1 MKITI
6 TDCDQGFIDPERNV
20 IKKAGFDLD
29 VHQVIT
35 PDEVISVAKNSDAI
49 ICQYAQ
55 INGDVFENLP
65 NIKVVGRYGVGLDNI
80 DLSYATK
87 KGVKITHVPYF
98 CFQEVAN
105 HTMGLILNLSRNIGN
120 INHIIREKS
129 KKSQIS
135 YGDMLKHMDNVE
147 RPTEQT
153 IGIIGIGKIGSQ
165 VAKRAKVFGYK
176 ILVYD
181 PYVPSEIISAC
192 DAEKVDL
199 KTLLKKSDYISIHC
213 PLNNETKNM
222 ISDKEL
228 SLMKKSAYIINTAR
242 GGIIDEKALIK
253 SLKQKNIKGAALDV
267 VSKEPIRKDHEFLD
281 MDNVILT
288 PHVGFYSKTSLIE
301 LKTKVAE
308 YTVNALIEKGE
319 YPLANPDII
328 NGKK

>member
-6 TDCDQGFIDPERNV
+6 TDCDQGFVDPEREV
-20 IKKAGFDLD
+20 IKKAGLDFD
-29 VHQVIT
+29 VHQVLKS
-35 PDEVISVAKNSDAI
+35 DDVINIAKNSDAI

-55 INGDVFENLP
+55 INRDVFEKLP

-80 DLSYATK
+80 DISYATK

-105 HTMGLILNLSRNIGN
+105 HTMALILNLSRNIGR
-120 INHIIREKS
+120 INDIIREKS
-129 KKSQIS
+129 KKSQVN

-165 VAKRAKVFGYK
+165 VAKRARVFGYK

-181 PYVPSEIISAC
+181 PYVPAEIISAC

-199 KTLLKKSDYISIHC
+199 NTLLKKSDYVTIHC

-222 ISDKEL
+222 ISEKQL
-228 SLMKKSAYIINTAR
+228 KTMKKTSYLINTAR
-242 GGIIDEKALIK
+242 GGIVDEKSLIK

-267 VSKEPIRKDHEFLD
+267 VSEEPIKKGHELID
-281 MDNVILT
+281 MENVILT

-319 YPLANPDII
+319 YPLANPDIFE
-328 NGKK
+328 GK